1 MGVKVLLD
9 LVGGVALLLWGL
21 HMVHSGIVRAFGA
34 RIRHF
39 LGSVLKSRFHA
50 FTAGVGV
57 TAVLQSSTATA
68 LMLSSFSASGLVD
81 LVPALAVMLGAN
93 VGTTLIVQLLSFDSY
108 AVAPLL
114 LVTGVVAFKR
124 GTQTIVKDLGRVAI
138 GLGLMLLSLHSLLSS
153 LAPVEHA
160 PVVRE
165 LFSAITG
172 EPLLT
177 LLIGAVL
184 TWAAHSSVATIL
196 LTMSLAY
203 SGFVTP
209 TAALAL
215 VLGANLGSAL
225 NPLMEGMGSTNPA
238 HRRLPV
244 GNLINRLVGCII
256 FLPLL
261 DPVVQLL
268 QKIDPNPVRLAADFH
283 TLFNVIMA
291 LVFLFPL
298 GMISTMLERLL
309 PDVKAADDPSV
320 PLYLD
325 ETAIETPTVAL
336 ACASRETLRMG
347 DIIDSMLQQTMTAI
361 LTNDRKL
368 VAQVCEK
375 DNTVDRLH
383 EAIKLYVIKVTHE
396 SLDDA
401 EGQRA
406 MEILSLA
413 INLEH
418 IGDIIDKNLM
428 DLASKKIKRQ
438 LRFSDEGAAELQEF
452 HHIVRDN
459 LKLAMTIFLSG
470 DVKLARQLLDEK
482 SRIRELEFAAAE
494 NHMNRLREGRIESL
508 ETSSLHLDILRD
520 LKRIHSHICSAAYPA
535 LEAVGELNKTRLKPQ
550 AVSADAILKE
560 ENQA

>member
-1 MGVKVLLD
+1 M
-9 LVGGVALLLWGL
+9 
-21 HMVHSGIVRAFGA
+21 
-34 RIRHF
+34 
-39 LGSVLKSRFHA
+39 
-50 FTAGVGV
+50 
-57 TAVLQSSTATA
+57 
-68 LMLSSFSASGLVD
+68 
-81 LVPALAVMLGAN
+81 
-93 VGTTLIVQLLSFDSY
+93 
-108 AVAPLL
+108 
-114 LVTGVVAFKR
+114 
-124 GTQTIVKDLGRVAI
+124 
-138 GLGLMLLSLHSLLSS
+138 
-153 LAPVEHA
+153 
-160 PVVRE
+160 
-165 LFSAITG
+165 
-172 EPLLT
+172 
-177 LLIGAVL
+177 
-184 TWAAHSSVATIL
+184 
-196 LTMSLAY
+196 
-203 SGFVTP
+203 
-209 TAALAL
+209 
-215 VLGANLGSAL
+215 
-225 NPLMEGMGSTNPA
+225 
-238 HRRLPV
+238 
-244 GNLINRLVGCII
+244 
-256 FLPLL
+256 L

-283 TLFNVIMA
+283 TLFNVVMA

-535 LEAVGELNKTRLKPQ
+535 LEAAGELNKTRLKPL
-550 AVSADAILKE
+550 AVPADAILKE

>member
-21 HMVHSGIVRAFGA
+21 QMVHSGIVRAFGA

-57 TAVLQSSTATA
+57 TAILQSSTATA

-93 VGTTLIVQLLSFDSY
+93 VGTTLIVQLLSFDSS

-165 LFSAITG
+165 LFAAITG

-283 TLFNVIMA
+283 TLFNVVMA

-535 LEAVGELNKTRLKPQ
+535 LEAAGELNKTRLKPL
-550 AVSADAILKE
+550 AVPADAILKE

>member
-57 TAVLQSSTATA
+57 TAILQSSTATA
-68 LMLSSFSASGLVD
+68 LMLSSFSASGLGD

-93 VGTTLIVQLLSFDSY
+93 VGTTLIVQLLSFDSS

-165 LFSAITG
+165 LFAAITG

-283 TLFNVIMA
+283 TLFNVVMA

-535 LEAVGELNKTRLKPQ
+535 LEAAGELNKTRLKPL
-550 AVSADAILKE
+550 AVPADAILKE

>member
-93 VGTTLIVQLLSFDSY
+93 VGTTLIVQLLSFDSS

-482 SRIRELEFAAAE
+482 SRIRVLEFAAAE

>member
-93 VGTTLIVQLLSFDSY
+93 VGTTLIVQLLSFDSS

-165 LFSAITG
+165 LFAAITG

-283 TLFNVIMA
+283 TLFNVVMA